1 MSFIPTTKKDTEDM
15 LKVVG
20 AKSLDDLFSDIPK
33 EIRRTADV
41 GLPAA
46 LSEIEADELLT
57 GLSERNRSLSVF
69 AGGGAYRHY
78 VPPVVDQLAGRSEFY
93 TAYTPYQP
101 EVSQGTLTAI
111 FEFQTMMCRLTGMD
125 VTNASM
131 YDGAT
136 ALAEAVLMS
145 VRDNKKTRVVVS
157 AAVNP
162 RYRQVLATY
171 GWANDLEIVTV
182 PAPDGVTHPDDLAA
196 GLDEKNGA
204 VIVQSPNYFGAV
216 EDVEAVAAS
225 VAGWKTNL
233 IVVVTEPLS
242 MALLK
247 SPGSL
252 GADIV
257 CGEAQA
263 FGNPVGFGGPY
274 LGFLSAQKPFMRK
287 MPGRLVGKT
296 VDSEGRDAYVLTLQT
311 REQHIRRDRATS
323 NICTNQGLCAL
334 RAQIYLALMGT
345 RLRDLA
351 ILNHRLSG
359 LLKRTL
365 SELGVTPVFDAPFFN
380 EFVVRIKNARK
391 VRDALAG
398 KGYLLGIPL
407 EGDYP
412 DLIDCLLLACTE
424 LNSPTAIDALA
435 AELKSSLST

>member
-1 MSFIPTTKKDTEDM
+1 MSFIPKTKKDTEDM
-15 LKVVG
+15 LDIIGV
-20 AKSLDDLFSDIPK
+20 KSLDDLFSDIPE
-33 EIRRTADV
+33 EIRRTTGADV
-41 GLPAA
+41 PPA

-57 GLSERNRSLSVF
+57 GLSERNRPMSVF

-78 VPPVVDQLAGRSEFY
+78 VPPVVDQLANRSEFY

-136 ALAEAVLMS
+136 SLAEAVLMS
-145 VRDNKKTRVVVS
+145 VRDNKKTKVVVS

-162 RYRQVLATY
+162 RYRRVLSTY
-171 GWANDLEIVTV
+171 GWANDLSIVTV
-182 PAPDGVTHPDDLAA
+182 PAPEGVARPGDIAA
-196 GLDEKNGA
+196 SLDEDTCA
-204 VIVQSPNYFGAV
+204 VVVQSPNYFGV
-216 EDVEAVAAS
+216 IEDIEAVAGS
-225 VAGWKTNL
+225 IEGEKTNL

-257 CGEAQA
+257 CGEAQS

-274 LGFLSAQKPFMRK
+274 LGFLSAKARFMRK

-296 VDSEGRDAYVLTLQT
+296 ADSEGKDAYVLTLQT

-334 RAQIYLALMGT
+334 RAQIYLALMGS

-359 LLKRTL
+359 LLKRAL
-365 SELGVTPVFDAPFFN
+365 SELGIPPVFDAPHFN
-380 EFVVRIKNARK
+380 EFVVRVKDVET
-391 VRDALAG
+391 VRDSLAERG
-398 KGYLLGIPL
+398 HLFGIPL

-412 DLIDCLLLACTE
+412 DLTDCLLLACTE
-424 LNSPTAIDALA
+424 LNSPPVIDSLA
-435 AELKSSLST
+435 AELKAVLAS

>member
-1 MSFIPTTKKDTEDM
+1 MSFIPKTKKDTEDM
-15 LKVVG
+15 LKIVG
-20 AKSLDDLFSDIPK
+20 VKSLDDLFSDIPK
-33 EIRRTADV
+33 EIRHTKDMD
-41 GLPAA
+41 LPCA

-57 GLSERNRSLSVF
+57 RLSDKNRNMSVF

-78 VPPVVDQLAGRSEFY
+78 VPPVVDQLANRSEFY

-111 FEFQTMMCRLTGMD
+111 FEFQTMMCRLTGTE
-125 VTNASM
+125 VANASM

-136 ALAEAVLMS
+136 SLSEAALMS
-145 VRDNKKTRVVVS
+145 VRDNKKTKVVVS
-157 AAVNP
+157 TAVNP
-162 RYRQVLATY
+162 RYRQVLSTY
-171 GWANDLEIVTV
+171 GWANGLEIVTI
-182 PAPDGVTHPDDLAA
+182 PATDGVTNLMDLAES
-196 GLDEKNGA
+196 LDETTCA
-204 VIVQSPNYFGAV
+204 VIVQSPNYFGAI
-216 EDVEAVAAS
+216 EDIQTIADS
-225 VAGWKTNL
+225 LKGMKTNL

-247 SPGSL
+247 PPGSM

-263 FGNPVGFGGPY
+263 FVNPVGFGGPY
-274 LGFLSAQKPFMRK
+274 LGFLSAQGRFMRK

-296 VDSEGRDAYVLTLQT
+296 TDGTGKDAYILTLQT

-334 RAQIYLALMGT
+334 RAQIYLALMGN

-380 EFVVRIKNARK
+380 EFVVRVNNARA
-391 VRDALAG
+391 VRDSLAE

-407 EGDYP
+407 ESNYP
-412 DLIDCLLLACTE
+412 DMTDCLLLACTE
-424 LNSPTAIDALA
+424 LNFPPAIDALA
-435 AELKSSLST
+435 ADLKASLSS